1 MALNIGLVCSKGL
14 ERKRGGRLGNEDNY
28 LVCSGGEARYRR
40 DEREV
45 VESAA
50 AEGTLLAMAD
60 GFGGGKEGELAA
72 TAVVRILP
80 KVAKRELKPP
90 LETQLG
96 AFLEEAHHV
105 LRERALSVGPVQ
117 MGVALSVGWIRENC
131 LHWAHVG
138 DTRLYHCR
146 YGRIQQ
152 LTVDHDFEEM
162 ERRAGTLSRGEGST
176 LAQSLIGGLRGG
188 SEEGLLS
195 LDPLRDMGNVEL
207 QAEDL
212 LIFCTLGVSE
222 FVGKAQLADL
232 IRREQ
237 GPQALAIAMV
247 ECARQRGCRV
257 NASILIAL
265 VEPY

>member
-14 ERKRGGRLGNEDNY
+14 ERSRGGRAGNEDNY
-28 LVCSGGEARYRR
+28 LVCRAGEARYRR
-40 DEREV
+40 DQREV
-45 VESAA
+45 VDSVV
-50 AEGTLLAMAD
+50 AEGVLLALAD
-60 GFGGGKEGELAA
+60 GFGGGREGELAA

-90 LETQLG
+90 LEAQLG
-96 AFLEEAHHV
+96 AFLEEAHQV
-105 LRERALSVGPVQ
+105 LRERALAVGPVQ
-117 MGVALSVGWIRENC
+117 MGVALSVGWIWENC

-146 YGRIQQ
+146 YGRIRQ
-152 LTVDHDFEEM
+152 LTVDHDFDEM
-162 ERRAGTLSRGEGST
+162 ERRTGALSRGDGST

-188 SEEGLLS
+188 TEEGLLL
-195 LDPLRDMGNVEL
+195 LDPARDTGQLEL
-207 QAEDL
+207 QSEDL

-222 FVGKAQLADL
+222 FVGKAQVADL

-237 GPQALAIAMV
+237 SPQELAIAMV
-247 ECARQRGCRV
+247 DCARQRGCRV
-257 NASILIAL
+257 NASVLIAS